1 MHSKDTFVRN
11 RKRNRRRP
19 VKNKREYQ
27 DFIQKN
33 ALHMKEKKDDDK
45 LLLE

>member
-1 MHSKDTFVRN
+1 MSVVLDKF
-11 RKRNRRRP
+11 
-19 VKNKREYQ
+19 KNKREYQ